1 MISELTRIG
10 IEPELAHRYG
20 DWLQLAAE
28 RWAIDT
34 PLRRAAWLAQLAHES
49 YEFRIVEESLHY
61 TTPAR
66 LIAVW
71 PSRFRLPVSDG
82 EARADRFLDGKRNP
96 RFYLKAPE
104 ALAEFVYG
112 GRMGNGPEGSGDG
125 FRYRGRGF
133 IQLTGRHN
141 YRRYSEAS
149 GNNVEEVPDMLA
161 YPMLAADSAGWYW
174 HAHGCNALADARD
187 WHGLTKRI
195 NGGLTGIDDRLR
207 LTRLALEATGVA

>member
-1 MISELTRIG
+1 MISELIRIG
-10 IEPELAHRYG
+10 VEPEFAYRYG

-125 FRYRGRGF
+125 FDHYKVAAARYLANSSDVYVFGILIRDVAPHQDDLRVRVQKLGTGCPSGTVVELF
-133 IQLTGRHN
+133 AIYLPGGSIQQLP
-141 YRRYSEAS
+141 AK
-149 GNNVEEVPDMLA
+149 V
-161 YPMLAADSAGWYW
+161 LAAREQGGSA
-174 HAHGCNALADARD
+174 
-187 WHGLTKRI
+187 
-195 NGGLTGIDDRLR
+195 
-207 LTRLALEATGVA
+207 